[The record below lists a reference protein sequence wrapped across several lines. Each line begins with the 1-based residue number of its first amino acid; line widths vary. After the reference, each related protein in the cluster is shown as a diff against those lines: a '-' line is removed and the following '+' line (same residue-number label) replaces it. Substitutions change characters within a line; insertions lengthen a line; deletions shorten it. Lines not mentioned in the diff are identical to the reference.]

1 MYLTFR
7 QLKYFVEVVEA
18 GSITR
23 AAEKLHVTSTA
34 LSLQVKEVED
44 QFNVNLLRRH
54 SRGIEMTPQG
64 ADLYERALKILT
76 LVDEASQALSGD
88 PQIANMRLGAP
99 PSIAR
104 LIGVEAMFGA
114 ASWLGG
120 VSVDVTEGWTVDL
133 EARLQAGELDAVIG
147 YELSPAESVVVTDIV
162 DDEFVFIAS
171 AELAGGT
178 GPITLTEV
186 LDSPLVFYG
195 EQSVSYRGLR
205 SAAAAAGLE
214 LTSHR
219 HLYSINVWRSLLLR
233 GLATTVGSVAA
244 VNEEYRRGDVVIR
257 QIVGSPI
264 RSRIGIA
271 VPAGIAQQ
279 ERVRSFTDFVRSL
292 VIEGLRHDWADMRL
306 AQPHGS

>member
-271 VPAGIAQQ
+271 VPASIAQQ

>member
-1 MYLTFR
+1 LYLTFR

-271 VPAGIAQQ
+271 VPASIAQQ

>member
-1 MYLTFR
+1 LYLTFR

-120 VSVDVTEGWTVDL
+120 VSVDVTEGWTIDL

-186 LDSPLVFYG
+186 LDSPLIFYG

-306 AQPHGS
+306 AQPHDS